1 MALTDVPSE
10 RLLAAIQDGEEASA
24 LELITL
30 ASSRDVS
37 IRESVAA
44 RPDAPIS
51 ALILL
56 AQDSKSK
63 VRRVLAA
70 NSAVAR
76 AESVQGMLVADRD
89 TDVGLALALNPV
101 TSDATLRR
109 LLDHGR
115 KSVRNV
121 AQERLTSAL

>member
-1 MALTDVPSE
+1 MALTDVPQE
-10 RLLAAIQDGEEASA
+10 RLLAAIQEGEEASA
-24 LELITL
+24 LELINL

-76 AESVQGMLVADRD
+76 AVSVQGMLVADKD
-89 TDVGLALALNPV
+89 SDVALALAFNPA
-101 TSDATLRR
+101 TPDATLRL
-109 LLDHGR
+109 LLDYGK
-115 KSVRNV
+115 KSVRN
-121 AQERLTSAL
+121 AAEERLRSAS